1 MRTFKFNWLVKKYS
15 TNYELEIEPEAV
27 LDKKSGKYI
36 KGDAQTEYRRGVIIP
51 YEEEKIYRSGG
62 VITAKDRLLI
72 STTPIDI
79 EHSFVNYRDSRYK
92 VEGETPYNE
101 YGDFYNYRLK
111 YVSSFKGKVKTN
123 DEN

>member
-15 TNYELEIEPEAV
+15 TNYELEVEPVAI
-27 LDKKSGKYI
+27 LDKKSGKYT
-36 KGDAQTEYRRGVIIP
+36 KGHSTKEYRRGVIVP
-51 YEEEKIYRSGG
+51 YEEVKIYQSGG

-79 EHSFVNYRDSRYK
+79 ERSFVNYRDGRYK
-92 VEGETPYNE
+92 VESETPYNE

-111 YVSSFKGKVKTN
+111 YVSSFQEAVR
-123 DEN
+123 

>member
-27 LDKKSGKYI
+27 LNKMTGKYE
-36 KGDAQTEYRRGVIIP
+36 KGDAIAEYRRGVIVP
-51 YEEEKIYRSGG
+51 YEERKIYQSGG

-72 STTPIDI
+72 SATPIDI
-79 EHSFVNYRDSRYK
+79 EHSFVNYKNSRYK
-92 VEGETPYNE
+92 VESETPYDD

-111 YVSSFKGKVKTN
+111 HVSSFKGKVKAD